1 MSQNTA
7 ESSAESKHKSAT
19 ANSLYLLAGLV
30 VACLCYFLL
39 WTLGYASSVCWT
51 GAVTC
56 LCACW
61 WISEAVPIPVT
72 ALVPLALLPTTGV
85 LTPAQVGQA
94 YGSPTVLLV
103 MGGFILSA
111 SMVSSGAH
119 QRVALIMVNLF
130 GGQSS
135 RRIVFGFMAA
145 ATVLSMWI
153 SNAATS
159 LMLLPVILAVLET
172 SRDPKLA
179 TPLLLGLA
187 YAANVGGLGTP
198 IGTPAN
204 LVFIQ
209 VYSDTTGKDIGFMQ
223 WMVWGV
229 PIILLFLPLIGFWLT
244 RKLHYSGAIELPEV
258 GHWRVE
264 EKRVMMVF
272 FATACAWMFRT
283 EPLGGWSQALNVPGV
298 TDASIALFAAISL
311 FIIPDGKGAR
321 LLDWEGVSKIPWGIL
336 ILLGSGFAI
345 ARAFSESGLSAIL
358 GQALSGLTAYPILIM
373 TAGLCLMVTFLTELT
388 SNTATTALLMPV
400 LAGAA
405 LAANIDPI
413 LLMLPAALSASCA
426 FMLPTATTPNGVAF
440 STGQFAI
447 KTMAREGVVINL
459 LGVLIISF
467 ICFFLLN

>member
-1 MSQNTA
+1 
-7 ESSAESKHKSAT
+7 
-19 ANSLYLLAGLV
+19 
-30 VACLCYFLL
+30 
-39 WTLGYASSVCWT
+39 
-51 GAVTC
+51 
-56 LCACW
+56 
-61 WISEAVPIPVT
+61 
-72 ALVPLALLPTTGV
+72 
-85 LTPAQVGQA
+85 
-94 YGSPTVLLV
+94 
-103 MGGFILSA
+103 
-111 SMVSSGAH
+111 
-119 QRVALIMVNLF
+119 
-130 GGQSS
+130 
-135 RRIVFGFMAA
+135 
-145 ATVLSMWI
+145 
-153 SNAATS
+153 
-159 LMLLPVILAVLET
+159 
-172 SRDPKLA
+172 
-179 TPLLLGLA
+179 
-187 YAANVGGLGTP
+187 
-198 IGTPAN
+198 
-204 LVFIQ
+204 
-209 VYSDTTGKDIGFMQ
+209 
-223 WMVWGV
+223 
-229 PIILLFLPLIGFWLT
+229 
-244 RKLHYSGAIELPEV
+244 
-258 GHWRVE
+258 
-264 EKRVMMVF
+264 MVF

-283 EPLGGWSQALNVPGV
+283 EPFGGWSQALNVPGV

-459 LGVLIISF
+459 LGVLIITF
-467 ICFFLLN
+467 ICFWLLS